1 MALDKRS
8 IERQDFPVGRRGYER
23 QAVDAHLSWLAN
35 QVASERASL
44 AAEVEELKRAPVQED
59 PLASTASEDVRS
71 IVAAAESSAAE
82 IQSAAESSA
91 AEIQSAAEGDARRVR
106 DRADADSQATRERAA
121 EQVQQLVDKV
131 SEVTSEMLERISSME
146 SELGSV
152 IGSVRSGC
160 ERLAAE
166 LERLRG
172 NLGDVAELH
181 ASGPQSTNGHSTA
194 WFDEVAAEDESGLSA
209 DEADGARLIA
219 LNMALTG
226 TPRGETARYLRENF
240 SLPDADRLLDDVY
253 SGVDS

>member
-82 IQSAAESSA
+82 IQSAAE
-91 AEIQSAAEGDARRVR
+91 GDARRVR

-121 EQVQQLVDKV
+121 EQVQQLVDQV

>member
-71 IVAAAESSAAE
+71 IVA
-82 IQSAAESSA
+82 AAESSA